1 MKSQRQGGF
10 LIGRIHQTAGRVFAR
25 ILRRHGVRLTPPQG
39 KVLFS
44 LWREGAMPIHEIVR
58 RTGLGKSTL
67 TSLLDRLERDGYTRR
82 IRSDADRR
90 VVLIEPTARD
100 AHRQAVFAKVS
111 EEMSALFY
119 KGFTADEI
127 DRFEKN
133 LARILANL
141 QSSL

>member
-1 MKSQRQGGF
+1 
-10 LIGRIHQTAGRVFAR
+10 
-25 ILRRHGVRLTPPQG
+25 
-39 KVLFS
+39 
-44 LWREGAMPIHEIVR
+44 MPIHEIVR